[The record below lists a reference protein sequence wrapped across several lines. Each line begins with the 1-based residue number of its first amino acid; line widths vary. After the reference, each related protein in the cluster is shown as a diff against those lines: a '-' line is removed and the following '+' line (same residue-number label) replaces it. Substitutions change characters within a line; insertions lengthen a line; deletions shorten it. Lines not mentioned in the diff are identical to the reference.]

1 MFDIVNVS
9 DRCPVIPIPIIK
21 HKSEIPTNTSALTA
35 VLNAALL
42 PISIIANNV
51 TSKPSQK
58 NNITTR
64 LLAITAPFVIASEIR
79 RYAKNWLELFL
90 SFMKVMEYS
99 VIKKQNEAT
108 ARIMKLLK
116 WSILNENSIPKP
128 AQGTEYIMFL
138 LNSVTVKQRSANV
151 INNAKNPVIFR
162 IDFGITKIN
171 KPAIK
176 GSNINNINI
185 LIIL

>member
-1 MFDIVNVS
+1 
-9 DRCPVIPIPIIK
+9 
-21 HKSEIPTNTSALTA
+21 
-35 VLNAALL
+35 
-42 PISIIANNV
+42 
-51 TSKPSQK
+51 
-58 NNITTR
+58 
-64 LLAITAPFVIASEIR
+64 
-79 RYAKNWLELFL
+79 
-90 SFMKVMEYS
+90 MKVIEYS